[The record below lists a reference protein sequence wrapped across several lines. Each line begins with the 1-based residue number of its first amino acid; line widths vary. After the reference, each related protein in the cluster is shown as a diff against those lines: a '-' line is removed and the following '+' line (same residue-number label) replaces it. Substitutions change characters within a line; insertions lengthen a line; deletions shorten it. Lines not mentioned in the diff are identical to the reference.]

1 MQAKVVYT
9 SNHRV
14 LSLAGTHR
22 LYPYTII
29 NEDKCAFFK
38 PQNNAYCINVTLSH
52 LITAIDNI
60 M

>member
-22 LYPYTII
+22 LYPHTII

-52 LITAIDNI
+52 LIAAI
-60 M
+60 